1 MAQAPLSKVRFKYIK
16 TNPIMTELIIIGAG
30 GHAAEINEYINYAQ
44 DPSDLHPIII
54 KGFLDDNPQNY
65 KAYQFTA
72 PYLGNISEHII
83 SSNVTYL
90 MGIANL
96 KHRRPIIENFLKKG
110 ASFISF
116 THKTAYVSPS
126 SVIGMGSIIG
136 PNANIGPNVKIGEFN
151 LINSRCSLG
160 HDTQMG
166 NYNFISPN
174 VCFSGF
180 TVIGHENLFGINS
193 VTIPN
198 ITVGNNNKIAA
209 GMVLDQNVK
218 DDEVVFYRFKEKVIA
233 VPKK

>member
-1 MAQAPLSKVRFKYIK
+1 
-16 TNPIMTELIIIGAG
+16 MTELIIIGAG
-30 GHAAEINEYINYAQ
+30 GHAAEINEYINFTQ
-44 DPSDLHPIII
+44 NQLDTQQIKV
-54 KGFLDDNPQNY
+54 KGFLDDNPQSY
-65 KAYQFTA
+65 KSYQFTS
-72 PYLGNISEHII
+72 PYLGSISDHIV
-83 SSNVTYL
+83 SKDVDYL
-90 MGIANL
+90 MAIANL
-96 KHRRPIIENFLKKG
+96 KYRRPIIERFLKEG

-116 THKTAYVSPS
+116 IHKTAYVSPS
-126 SVIGMGSIIG
+126 SVIGKGSIIA

-180 TVIGHENLFGINS
+180 TSVGDENLFGINS

-198 ITVGNNNKIAA
+198 ITIGNNNKIAA
-209 GMVLDQNVK
+209 GMVIDQSIK
-218 DDEVVFYRFKEKVIA
+218 DDTVVFYRFKEKVIA